1 MLNLLIGFTV
11 IYPMGT
17 FLLAIFMADEYVK
30 EWRIRHLVF
39 LMFWPICLTAWGL
52 REAVRFLNQVI
63 RRGW

>member
-1 MLNLLIGFTV
+1 MTVLGPLAFGFVLMTV
-11 IYPMGT
+11 
-17 FLLAIFMADEYVK
+17 LLAMFMADEVVK

-39 LMFWPICLTAWGL
+39 LVFWPICLTFWGL